1 MHVLGE
7 GAGTCSGRQGEL
19 GGGGG
24 ETELE
29 GEVWIR
35 CGRLPR
41 TSYRAGRLSTFFFGL
56 TGEEEEEEEEEEV
69 EEEDVDEEVEALVE
83 QE

>member
-1 MHVLGE
+1 M
-7 GAGTCSGRQGEL
+7 
-19 GGGGG
+19 
-24 ETELE
+24 E

-69 EEEDVDEEVEALVE
+69 EEEDVDEEVERLW
-83 QE
+83 